1 MPPKIENSANV
12 PLAPASEDLLQRIFA
27 RYKKVIL
34 EKEFSKGLSGGRVFA
49 VRPIRGDGAP
59 ELPTVVKLAPVSLI
73 QQEWQAYQ
81 QHVLN
86 RLPRIS
92 QVSARP
98 ILLREA
104 GLGGLRYTMGG
115 DGTFEVMSLHD
126 YCRSPET
133 SVDQISAALH
143 HLFRIMHNIWSFQS
157 MCQDFHLR
165 ASYDMVLPVN
175 LLVQPGVMAGQPAHL
190 ISPTRFPS
198 ALPQPGE
205 TVRLD
210 GFVVHKVNYD
220 TQTMTLKSPHVSP
233 AQPAYFMRCKLPLP
247 EGPGDWEA
255 NAAIG
260 AIDGRIVETRES
272 KLKAEVLRAFD
283 SQMDPGASLVH
294 LAAAV
299 QLPNPLLALPS
310 LIERRR
316 QAKLATIH
324 GDFNL
329 ENILIEPE
337 TGAIS
342 LIDFADAREDHVL
355 HDLLR
360 LETEIITRLLPE
372 LIATYGLL
380 LAPTLVQL
388 IWRMHLYTLQK
399 TSIQGGA
406 PHLALQKL
414 WAMLEMIRRTVRSY
428 FCDVNDISEYYE
440 GLIFYLLG
448 ALKFRN
454 LNDAPEAPLPKQAA
468 FYAATVVHYLLLNPT
483 TDPVRPP
490 QLLRPLLERT
500 PASNAPPDAAHSI
513 GQTPLLCIDPS
524 HF

>member
-1 MPPKIENSANV
+1 VKLTMPPKIDNAANV
-12 PLAPASEDLLQRIFA
+12 QLVPASEDLLQRIFA
-27 RYKKVIL
+27 RYKKIVI

-59 ELPTVVKLAPVSLI
+59 ELPTVVKLAPLSLI

-115 DGTFEVMSLHD
+115 DGTFEVMSLYD
-126 YCRSPET
+126 YCRLPET
-133 SVDQISAALH
+133 SIDKIGSALH
-143 HLFRIMHNIWSFQS
+143 YLFRIMHNIWSFQS
-157 MCQDFHLR
+157 VCKDFHLR
-165 ASYDMVLPVN
+165 ASYDTVLPVN
-175 LLVQPGVMAGQPAHL
+175 LLIQPGAMTGQPGHV
-190 ISPTRFPS
+190 ISPMRFPS
-198 ALPQPGE
+198 TLPAPGE
-205 TVRLD
+205 AVRLD

-220 TQTMTLKSPHVSP
+220 TQTMTLKSPHASP
-233 AQPAYFMRCKLPLP
+233 IQPTYFMRCKLPLLA
-247 EGPGDWEA
+247 GPGEWEA

-260 AIDGRIVETRES
+260 AIDGHIVETRES

-283 SQMDPGASLVH
+283 GHIDPGGPVVN
-294 LAAAV
+294 LAVNV

-360 LETEIITRLLPE
+360 LETEIFTRLLPE
-372 LIATYGLL
+372 LISKHGLP

-388 IWRMHLYTLQK
+388 IWHIHLCTLQ
-399 TSIQGGA
+399 SPAAQGGA
-406 PHLALQKL
+406 SDSVLQKP
-414 WAMLEMIRRTVRSY
+414 WAMLEMIRRTVRGY
-428 FCDVNDISEYYE
+428 FCDANDVSEYYQ
-440 GLIFYLLG
+440 GLVLYLLG
-448 ALKFRN
+448 ALKFKN
-454 LNDAPEAPLPKQAA
+454 LSDGPEAPLPKQVA
-468 FYAATVVHYLLLNPT
+468 FYAATLVHYLLLNPAE
-483 TDPVRPP
+483 PAQPSHP
-490 QLLRPLLERT
+490 LWPLLGSQNLFDCLT
-500 PASNAPPDAAHSI
+500 DA
-513 GQTPLLCIDPS
+513 
-524 HF
+524 